1 MPVINF
7 SPYQKQQKLQ
17 QIIKTTEKKKKNRL
31 PLLRKTSFLAT
42 ERTTL
47 HKLNHHMELLAELE
61 TRPSLV
67 GGECSQHC
75 TTLALPMLDLIKGCM
90 GAVA

>member
-1 MPVINF
+1 
-7 SPYQKQQKLQ
+7 
-17 QIIKTTEKKKKNRL
+17 
-31 PLLRKTSFLAT
+31 
-42 ERTTL
+42 
-47 HKLNHHMELLAELE
+47 MELLPELE

-75 TTLALPMLDLIKGCM
+75 ITLALQMLDLIKGCM